1 MAQYKSYILFVR
13 QVHAKD
19 NAANSSDNT
28 TKKRAV
34 MHNDRGR
41 WGPSI
46 KTMLGNRESARTD
59 GD

>member
-28 TKKRAV
+28 TKKRAA
-34 MHNDRGR
+34 MHKR
-41 WGPSI
+41 
-46 KTMLGNRESARTD
+46 
-59 GD
+59 